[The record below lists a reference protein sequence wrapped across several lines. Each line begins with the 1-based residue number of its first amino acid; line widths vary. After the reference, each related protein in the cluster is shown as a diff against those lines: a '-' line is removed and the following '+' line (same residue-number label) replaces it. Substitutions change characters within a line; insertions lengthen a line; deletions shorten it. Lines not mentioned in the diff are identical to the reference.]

1 MRISMA
7 KTLMTRRINRMGKT
21 KLKYSEY
28 VQNCVKVKGAS
39 PELKEKLM
47 SLAAPKE

>member
-1 MRISMA
+1 MA
-7 KTLMTRRINRMGKT
+7 KALMTRRINRMGKT

-28 VQNCVKVKGAS
+28 IQNCVKVKGAS
-39 PELKEKLM
+39 PEFKEKLM